1 MAVKRLL
8 NELKD
13 IKKDPNYFYSL
24 DLNESDIFIWNF
36 SIIGPSD
43 TLYEGGIFS
52 GILKFT
58 NEYPNKPPIVKFD
71 NILHPNIYNEGHV
84 CISILHEG
92 SDQYG
97 YEKDSERWSP
107 TQNINSIMLSIISM
121 LSAPNFESP
130 ANVEASVLWKNEPLK
145 YKHIIY
151 QMVASSQG

>member
-24 DLNESDIFIWNF
+24 DLNENDIFIWNF

-52 GILKFT
+52 GTLKFT
-58 NEYPNKPPIVKFD
+58 NEYPNKPPVVKFD

-151 QMVASSQG
+151 RMVASSQG

>member
-24 DLNESDIFIWNF
+24 DLNEENIFIWNF
-36 SIIGPSD
+36 YIIGPSD

-52 GILKFT
+52 GTIQFT

-71 NILHPNIYNEGHV
+71 NILHPNIFKDGIV

-130 ANVEASVLWKNEPLK
+130 ANVEASVLWKDEPLK
-145 YKHIIY
+145 YKNIIY
-151 QMVASSQG
+151 RMVASSQG

>member
-1 MAVKRLL
+1 MALKRLL

-24 DLNESDIFIWNF
+24 DLNEDDMFTWHFIIF
-36 SIIGPSD
+36 GPPD

-52 GILKFT
+52 GIIQFT
-58 NEYPNKPPIVKFD
+58 DMYPHKAPRVKFD
-71 NILHPNIYNEGHV
+71 NILHPNIFKDGYV

-92 SDQYG
+92 SDIYG

-107 TQNINSIMLSIISM
+107 TQNINSIKLSIISM

-130 ANVEASVLWKNEPLK
+130 ANIEASVLWKDSPLEYENVI
-145 YKHIIY
+145 YKL
-151 QMVASSQG
+151 VAQSVK